1 MRIFRFAALA
11 LAIAV
16 GGPASAQSNPAID
29 RAAEAW
35 SKVKSLSGSF
45 EQTLNNPLTRKTSTA
60 AGSFKQQ
67 RPNKLAI
74 RFTNPAGDAIVA
86 DGQYLW
92 VNLQQATPGQV
103 IKRPLT
109 DDMAAP
115 VDLGQFLDSPATKYD
130 IADRGMETVS
140 GKSTHKFD
148 LTPKR
153 RSTAPFN
160 KATVWIDDADGM
172 IRQFEVNETSGVVR
186 RVLLTR
192 LDVNA
197 PVSAADFRFS
207 VPKGLRVIER

>member
-1 MRIFRFAALA
+1 MRTFIVGALA
-11 LAIAV
+11 LTFAAGSTGV
-16 GGPASAQSNPAID
+16 AQSNSTVD
-29 RAAEAW
+29 RAVDAW

-45 EQTLNNPLTRKTSTA
+45 EQTLQNPLTRRTSTA

-74 RFTNPAGDAIVA
+74 RFTDPAGDAIVA
-86 DGQYLW
+86 DGQFLW

-115 VDLGQFLDSPATKYD
+115 VDLGQFLDAPATKFD
-130 IADRGMETVS
+130 IVAGGAETV
-140 GKSTHKFD
+140 GGRSTHKFD

-153 RSTAPFN
+153 RSTAAFN
-160 KATVWIDDADGM
+160 KATVWIDDADGL
-172 IRQFEVNETSGVVR
+172 IRQFEVSETSGVVR
-186 RVLLTR
+186 RVRLTK

-197 PVSAADFRFS
+197 AVSASDFKFT